1 MKEEENE
8 KLTSDISAAENKSS
22 TRRETVLI
30 LILASALSISASLYF
45 FNRGMTNVYGDGV
58 AHANIARKVVD
69 SLDDSI
75 WQRYIQI
82 GTPWLPLQ
90 TALML
95 PLVANDY
102 LWRTG
107 AAGSLISMIFYVITA
122 LSLYKLAC
130 LLYSDEDERYKKAM
144 PAIACAIFLF
154 NPSALYMQST
164 PMTEI
169 VFMGAVTAGVFF
181 LQRWA
186 LDQTLKGLLIAA
198 VVMTVATLSRY
209 EAWPVAAISILIVA
223 IVAKKSLFEKLK
235 LATLFALVV
244 MIGPAYWLWH
254 NWMIFG
260 DAFEF
265 LTGPHS
271 ARGIFLQNQANLGWS
286 RIFVGNALLDV
297 LLMSATVA
305 VIVGPLIVMIAAGG
319 FFRLVIT
326 RRKAGVVY
334 LPSLLLLAPF
344 FFHTLSLYRG
354 EIQIFP
360 LSAFGLLNVRYGLP
374 HLLAVALLAPAIIPA
389 LRRLKNYA
397 PLIVWLVVALQYWA
411 LIAEGP
417 SQMAI
422 YQEGFRN
429 GVNSRPSR
437 ERARVASYLRE
448 NPSRPVILMMTG
460 SLGACISQGG
470 LRFSDIIHEGTS
482 RWHAIETEIPVDV
495 STIILEEGDSLDR
508 RISERSTLTE
518 NFKREFQQVYSL
530 GRIKIYWRR

>member
-1 MKEEENE
+1 MKEED
-8 KLTSDISAAENKSS
+8 KQLTSDIGAAENKSS
-22 TRRETVLI
+22 SRRETVVVLAV
-30 LILASALSISASLYF
+30 ASAISISAFLYF

-58 AHANIARKVVD
+58 AHTNIARKVVD
-69 SLDDSI
+69 SVDDSI

-107 AAGSLISMIFYVITA
+107 AAGSLVSMIFYVITA
-122 LSLYKLAC
+122 LSLYKLAT
-130 LLYSDEDERYKKAM
+130 LLYRDEDERFKKAM
-144 PAIACAIFLF
+144 PLLALAIFLL

-164 PMTEI
+164 PMTEM
-169 VFMGAVTAGVFF
+169 VFMGAVTAAVYF

-186 LDQTLKGLLIAA
+186 MEQTLKNLIIAA
-198 VVMTVATLSRY
+198 VTMTIASLSRY
-209 EAWPVAAISILIVA
+209 EAWPVAAMATLIVA
-223 IVAKKSLFEKLK
+223 IVAKKNFFEKLR

-244 MIGPAYWLWH
+244 ILGPLYWLWH

-260 DAFEF
+260 DALEF

-286 RIFVGNALLDV
+286 KIFVGNLMLDS
-297 LLMSATVA
+297 LLMGATVA
-305 VIVGPLIVMIAAGG
+305 VIVGPLIVMIAACG
-319 FFRLVIT
+319 FFRLAIT
-326 RRKAGVVY
+326 RRRRGIVY

-374 HLLAVALLAPAIIPA
+374 HLLAAALLAPAAVPA
-389 LRRLKNYA
+389 LSRLKNYA
-397 PLIVWLVVALQYWA
+397 PAIISLLIALQYWF
-411 LIAEGP
+411 LIWEGP
-417 SQMAI
+417 SQMAV

-437 ERARVASYLRE
+437 ERARIASFLKE
-448 NPSRPVILMMTG
+448 NPPRRLILMQTG
-460 SLGACISQGG
+460 SLGACISNGG

-482 RWHAIETEIPVDV
+482 RWHTIEDKIPTDV
-495 STIILEEGDSLDR
+495 STVILEEGDALDR
-508 RISERSTLTE
+508 RISESSALTE
-518 NFKREFQQVYSL
+518 DFKREFQQVHSL

>member
-1 MKEEENE
+1 MKEEE
-8 KLTSDISAAENKSS
+8 KQLTSDIGAAENKTSS
-22 TRRETVLI
+22 RRETVIVLAI
-30 LILASALSISASLYF
+30 ASALSISAFLYF
-45 FNRGMTNVYGDGV
+45 FNQGMTNVYGDGV
-58 AHANIARKVVD
+58 ARTNIARKVVD
-69 SLDDSI
+69 SVDDSI

-107 AAGSLISMIFYVITA
+107 AAGSLVSMIFYVITA
-122 LSLYKLAC
+122 LSLYKLAA
-130 LLYSDEDERYKKAM
+130 LLYRDEDERFKKAM
-144 PAIACAIFLF
+144 TALALAIFLL

-164 PMTEI
+164 PMTEM
-169 VFMGAVTAGVFF
+169 VFMGAVSAAVYF

-186 LDQTLKGLLIAA
+186 MDQSLRNLIIAA
-198 VVMTVATLSRY
+198 AVMTVATLSRY
-209 EAWPVAAISILIVA
+209 EAWPVAAMSVLIVA
-223 IVAKKSLFEKLK
+223 IVAKKNLFEKLK

-286 RIFVGNALLDV
+286 KIFVENLMLDL
-297 LLMSATVA
+297 LLMGATVA
-305 VIVGPLIVMIAAGG
+305 VIVGPMIMMIAACG
-319 FFRLVIT
+319 FFRLALT
-326 RRKAGVVY
+326 RRRTGIVH

-374 HLLAVALLAPAIIPA
+374 HLLAAALLAPAIIPA
-389 LRRLKNYA
+389 LGRLKNYA
-397 PLIVWLVVALQYWA
+397 PAIISLVVVLQYCFSIW
-411 LIAEGP
+411 EGP

-437 ERARVASYLRE
+437 ERARIAHFLRE
-448 NPSRPVILMMTG
+448 NPSRRLILMQTG

-470 LRFSDIIHEGTS
+470 LRFSDIIHEGAS
-482 RWHAIETEIPVDV
+482 RWHAIENEIPTDV
-495 STIILEEGDSLDR
+495 STIILEEGDWLDR
-508 RISERSTLTE
+508 RISGSSTLTE
-518 NFKREFQQVYSL
+518 NFKQEFQQVYAL